1 MFYLCKV
8 SDLVKVPATLFGN
21 PLEDAVTMALR
32 EKYVGKVINEDIG
45 IVLQVLDVQASEEG
59 KIPIGQGV
67 TYHEASFSLLTYR
80 PLEREIVEGEVV
92 AVEEYGIHVRIGPI
106 EGVAHQSQ
114 LMDDYVDFDP
124 RGGKYIGRNTK
135 KTIERG
141 DLVRARIITASV
153 HEGDSSDVKVSL
165 TLRQPGLGSLQWLA
179 AEKQQVQAKGEQH

>member
-1 MFYLCKV
+1 MFYVYKV
-8 SDLVKVPATLFGN
+8 SDLVKVPASLFGN
-21 PLEDAVTMALR
+21 PLEDAVAMALR
-32 EKYVGKVINEDIG
+32 EKYAGKVINEEIG
-45 IVLQVLDVQASEEG
+45 IVLQVFDVQASEEG

-67 TYHEASFSLLTYR
+67 TYHEATFSLLTYR

-92 AVEEYGIHVRIGPI
+92 AVEEYGIHIRIGPI

-165 TLRQPGLGSLQWLA
+165 TLRQPGLGNLQWL
-179 AEKQQVQAKGEQH
+179 EIQRQQAQAKGEQH

>member
-21 PLEDAVTMALR
+21 PLEDAVTLALR
-32 EKYVGKVINEDIG
+32 EKYVGKVINEDMG

-153 HEGDSSDVKVSL
+153 HEGDASDVKVSL
-165 TLRQPGLGSLQWLA
+165 TLRQPGLGNLQWLA
-179 AEKQQVQAKGEQH
+179 TEKQQAQVKGEQH